1 MPSTTGVEAAAA
13 DEGEC
18 SEELD
23 TDDEAC
29 TMKRLAGEQAAKRR
43 KLDLHN
49 DAHTAAIGVLQT
61 AAEEVRITN
70 KSAVVAQ
77 REWADTAEQRR
88 AFGVKAAARQAR
100 KAAALRRQTDI
111 HAPGV
116 PALLAA
122 ASSDSITIHI
132 AGLQVPKDPTKKPSS
147 LGRPGLFIQP
157 VRPAPFTQLQYGARF
172 DAEAIQD
179 KDVRADIKA
188 LDSLYGACFA
198 VNIEDGDECDNWWV
212 VMMVTKYCADEGGD
226 TGDPNDKGLLEL
238 TIIDPRYIALRDAPR
253 CLANSRQLAPDCTLT
268 CKFSPTA
275 LASDLQQDK
284 NFVYLGPAVKDS
296 IEVPHSAKSVFR
308 DVKAVLTKHS
318 VNPLSPALAIEPAA
332 SDIYVWVDDSRR
344 AD

>member
-1 MPSTTGVEAAAA
+1 MRSNSNANASAGSLPAEAGGRLRSPLSYTIMPSTTGVEAAAA
-13 DEGEC
+13 DEEEC
-18 SEELD
+18 SDELD
-23 TDDEAC
+23 TDDEASAM
-29 TMKRLAGEQAAKRR
+29 TRLAGEQAAKRR
-43 KLDLHN
+43 KLDLRNDAHTAAIGVLQTAA

-61 AAEEVRITN
+61 AAEELKRLTGEARITN
-70 KSAVVAQ
+70 ESAGVAQ
-77 REWADTAEQRR
+77 GEWADTAEQRR

-253 CLANSRQLAPDCTLT
+253 CLANSRQLAPDCTR
-268 CKFSPTA
+268 
-275 LASDLQQDK
+275 
-284 NFVYLGPAVKDS
+284 PAN
-296 IEVPHSAKSVFR
+296 SAR
-308 DVKAVLTKHS
+308 Q
-318 VNPLSPALAIEPAA
+318 
-332 SDIYVWVDDSRR
+332 R
-344 AD
+344 